1 LLRSFIKIEIVR
13 MLSVFLEM
21 NSLLH
26 FAGNGNG

>member
-1 LLRSFIKIEIVR
+1 

>member
-1 LLRSFIKIEIVR
+1 VR
-13 MLSVFLEM
+13 TVVGFLEM